1 MTIRKVKLTKV
12 FQSNKDREGNPL
24 TGQFGPYYK
33 IGLQT
38 AEYPTKYIN
47 GFNKTELPW
56 KAGDEVEIDII
67 EKGEYLNFKVPKKD
81 DLAVAGVQEL
91 EERVKKLEDLLKTG
105 LAQLKSD
112 ICLELTGKVQTT
124 KDYHTYTGD
133 LPGTLPVTKSADPF
147 EGVDPSEE
155 TPF

>member
-12 FQSNKDREGNPL
+12 FQSNKDKEGNPL

-67 EKGEYLNFKVPKKD
+67 EKGEYLNFKLPKKD
-81 DLAVAGVQEL
+81 DLAVAGVKEL
-91 EERVKKLEDLLKTG
+91 EARVKKLEDLLKTG
-105 LAQLKSD
+105 LAQIKSD
-112 ICLELTGKVQTT
+112 ILFEMTGKIATT
-124 KDYHTYTGD
+124 KDYAEFTKPHPLTDTGEVD
-133 LPGTLPVTKSADPF
+133 EIPF
-147 EGVDPSEE
+147 
-155 TPF
+155 

>member
-12 FQSNKDREGNPL
+12 FQSNKDKEGNPL

-91 EERVKKLEDLLKTG
+91 EKRVKKLEDLLKTG
-105 LAQLKSD
+105 LAQIKSD
-112 ICLELTGKVQTT
+112 LALELTGKFQTT
-124 KDYHTYTGD
+124 EDYKKFTEPHP
-133 LPGTLPVTKSADPF
+133 LTKAADPF
-147 EGVDPSEE
+147 EGIEPDDSI
-155 TPF
+155 PF

>member
-91 EERVKKLEDLLKTG
+91 EKRVKKLEDLLRTG
-105 LAQLKSD
+105 LAQIKSD
-112 ICLELTGKVQTT
+112 LALELTGKFQTT
-124 KDYHTYTGD
+124 EDYKKFTEPHP
-133 LPGTLPVTKSADPF
+133 LTKSADPF
-147 EGVDPSEE
+147 EGVEPDDFI
-155 TPF
+155 PF